1 MLDSNDQ
8 TRINHGKIAAV
19 CVIVMLGIILL
30 AYATQP
36 QAEEKKHCTVSSESL
51 VDINGEE

>member
-8 TRINHGKIAAV
+8 TKINHGKIATV

-30 AYATQP
+30 AYASQP
-36 QAEEKKHCTVSSESL
+36 QAEEKTYCTVSSESL